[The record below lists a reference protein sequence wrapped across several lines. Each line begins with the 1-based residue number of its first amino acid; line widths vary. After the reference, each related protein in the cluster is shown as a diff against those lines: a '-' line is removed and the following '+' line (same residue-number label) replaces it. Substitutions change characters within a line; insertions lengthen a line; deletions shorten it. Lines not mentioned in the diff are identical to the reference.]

1 METRLYIY
9 GSLGAMKVYS
19 EDMEAIPGAMKAHP
33 GYVEALPGTMEVS
46 MELKKLIR

>member
-1 METRLYIY
+1 
-9 GSLGAMKVYS
+9 MKVYS

-33 GYVEALPGTMEVS
+33 GIVEALPGTMEVS